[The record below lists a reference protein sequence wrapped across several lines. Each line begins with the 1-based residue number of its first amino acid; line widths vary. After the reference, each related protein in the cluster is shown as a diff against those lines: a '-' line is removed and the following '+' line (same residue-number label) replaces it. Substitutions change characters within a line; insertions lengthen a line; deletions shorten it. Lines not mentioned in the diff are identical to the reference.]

1 METLTFSC
9 HSLGKI
15 MTAPKGKSNIDKYND
30 AVEALASSKAKYADT
45 KNKETKNKETKAAI
59 NLLEKITELKAQ
71 VKELE
76 LIKDDVILSET
87 AKSYIEEIWLRNNY
101 GYKDTVITHE
111 LIKGIVC
118 EKESIELLVEND
130 SEYREKNT
138 EFFKNDYIHGSPDVI
153 LEEVIEDVKNSWT
166 LKTFFKADISS
177 DYYWQGQG
185 YMALTGRKKYKLTY
199 VLSDTPPEIVT
210 KEINW
215 QMAKLSYAVT
225 DGCFDKDKIA
235 EQIRKNHT
243 FSHLPIEKRIK
254 VFEFEY
260 NESDINKLYKTID
273 AARIYYNS
281 ISL

>member
-9 HSLGKI
+9 HSLGKL
-15 MTAPKGKSNIDKYND
+15 MTPAKGKSNLDKYND
-30 AVEALASSKAKYADT
+30 AVDLLSTSKTKYAET
-45 KNKETKNKETKAAI
+45 INKETATAKKLFNKIES
-59 NLLEKITELKAQ
+59 LEHE

-76 LIKDDVILSET
+76 QIKDDIVLSET
-87 AKSYIEEIWLRNNY
+87 AKSHIEDIWLRRNFNY
-101 GYKDTVITHE
+101 KETVITHE

-118 EKESIELLVEND
+118 EKESIELLIEND

-138 EFFKNDYIHGSPDVI
+138 QSFKNDYIHGEPDVI
-153 LEEVIEDVKNSWT
+153 LSEIIEDVKNSWT
-166 LKTFFKADISS
+166 LRTFFNAELSD

-185 YMALTGRKKYKLTY
+185 YMDLTGKKKYKLTY

-215 QMAKLSYAVT
+215 QMAKLSYAST
-225 DGCFDKDKIA
+225 DGYFDKDKIA

-254 VFEFEY
+254 VFKFEY

>member
-9 HSLGKI
+9 HSLGKL
-15 MTAPKGKSNIDKYND
+15 MTPAKGKSNLDKYND
-30 AVEALASSKAKYADT
+30 AVDLLSTSKTKYAET
-45 KNKETKNKETKAAI
+45 NNKETANAKKLFNKIE
-59 NLLEKITELKAQ
+59 LLENE

-76 LIKDDVILSET
+76 KIKDDVILSET
-87 AKSYIEEIWLRNNY
+87 AKSHIEDIWLRKNY
-101 GYKDTVITHE
+101 QYKETVITHE

-118 EKESIELLVEND
+118 EKESIELLIEND
-130 SEYREKNT
+130 SEYREKNKQS
-138 EFFKNDYIHGSPDVI
+138 FKNEYIHGEPDVI
-153 LEEVIEDVKNSWT
+153 LSEIIEDVKNSWS
-166 LKTFFKADISS
+166 LRTFFNAELSD

-185 YMALTGRKKYKLTY
+185 YMDLTGKKKYKLTY

-225 DGCFDKDKIA
+225 DGYFDKDKIA

>member
-9 HSLGKI
+9 HSLGKL
-15 MTAPKGKSNIDKYND
+15 MTQPKGKSNIDKYND
-30 AVEALASSKAKYADT
+30 AVEALASSKAKYAEINNKDT
-45 KNKETKNKETKAAI
+45 ATAKKLFNKIES
-59 NLLEKITELKAQ
+59 LEHEI
-71 VKELE
+71 KELE
-76 LIKDDVILSET
+76 QIKDDVVLSET
-87 AKSYIEEIWLRNNY
+87 AKSHIEDIWLRKNY
-101 GYKDTVITHE
+101 SYKETTITHE

-118 EKESIELLVEND
+118 EKESIELLMEND
-130 SEYREKNT
+130 SEYREKN
-138 EFFKNDYIHGSPDVI
+138 EQFFKNDYIHGEPDVI

-185 YMALTGRKKYKLTY
+185 YMDLTGKKKYKLTY

>member
-9 HSLGKI
+9 HSLGKL
-15 MTAPKGKSNIDKYND
+15 MTQPKGKSNIDKYND
-30 AVEALASSKAKYADT
+30 AVEALASSKAKYAEINNKDT
-45 KNKETKNKETKAAI
+45 ATAKKLFNKIES
-59 NLLEKITELKAQ
+59 LEHEI
-71 VKELE
+71 KELE
-76 LIKDDVILSET
+76 QIKDDVVLSET
-87 AKSYIEEIWLRNNY
+87 AKSHIEDIWLRKNY
-101 GYKDTVITHE
+101 SYKETTITHE

-118 EKESIELLVEND
+118 EKESIELLMEND
-130 SEYREKNT
+130 SEYREKN
-138 EFFKNDYIHGSPDVI
+138 EQFFKNDYIHGEPDII
-153 LEEVIEDVKNSWT
+153 LSEIIEDVKNSWS
-166 LKTFFKADISS
+166 LRTFFNAELSD

-185 YMALTGRKKYKLTY
+185 YMDLTGKKKYKLTY

>member
-1 METLTFSC
+1 
-9 HSLGKI
+9 
-15 MTAPKGKSNIDKYND
+15 MTQPKGKSNIDKYND
-30 AVEALASSKAKYADT
+30 AVEALASSKAKYAEINNKDT
-45 KNKETKNKETKAAI
+45 ATAKKLFNKIES
-59 NLLEKITELKAQ
+59 LEHEI
-71 VKELE
+71 KELE
-76 LIKDDVILSET
+76 QIKDDVVLSET
-87 AKSYIEEIWLRNNY
+87 AKSHIEDIWLRKNY
-101 GYKDTVITHE
+101 SYKETTITHE

-118 EKESIELLVEND
+118 EKESIELLIEND

-138 EFFKNDYIHGSPDVI
+138 QSFKNDYIHGEPDVI
-153 LEEVIEDVKNSWT
+153 LSEIIEDVKNSWS
-166 LKTFFKADISS
+166 LRTFFNAELSD

-185 YMALTGRKKYKLTY
+185 YMDLTGKKKYKLTY

-225 DGCFDKDKIA
+225 DGYFDKDKIA

-260 NESDINKLYKTID
+260 NQYDVNKLYKTIES
-273 AARIYYNS
+273 AREYYNS
-281 ISL
+281 IKL